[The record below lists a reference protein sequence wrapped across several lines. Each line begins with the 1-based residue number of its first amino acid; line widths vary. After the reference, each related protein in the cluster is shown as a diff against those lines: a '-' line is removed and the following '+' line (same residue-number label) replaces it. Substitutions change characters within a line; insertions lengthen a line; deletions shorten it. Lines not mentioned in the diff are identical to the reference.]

1 MPFDNGYRDFRYRM
15 RSLAM
20 EGWRLTR
27 CWRRRCGLAEHVVF
41 SIFYNFLLMPV
52 EKHGSSE
59 AGKA

>member
-1 MPFDNGYRDFRYRM
+1 
-15 RSLAM
+15 
-20 EGWRLTR
+20 
-27 CWRRRCGLAEHVVF
+27 LAEHVVF